1 MSKKSLLSMA
11 VIAAVGTMVS
21 GAQAVADEAK
31 EKCLGV
37 VKAGKN
43 DCGSTDGRHSCQ
55 GQAKK
60 DGDPTE
66 WVYLPEGV
74 CDKLVNGKVYKP
86 GK

>member
-1 MSKKSLLSMA
+1 MDKKTLLSA
-11 VIAAVGTMVS
+11 AFVAAVGTMIS
-21 GAQAVADEAK
+21 GAPAVAADK

-37 VKAGKN
+37 AKAGKN
-43 DCGSTDGRHSCQ
+43 DCGSTDGRHDCS
-55 GQAKK
+55 GKSTK